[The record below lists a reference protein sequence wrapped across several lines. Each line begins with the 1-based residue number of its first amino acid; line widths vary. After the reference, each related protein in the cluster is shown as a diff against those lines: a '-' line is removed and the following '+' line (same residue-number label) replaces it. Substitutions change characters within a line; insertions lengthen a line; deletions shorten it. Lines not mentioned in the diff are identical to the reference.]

1 LIAPH
6 ALGAADTCVL
16 HFVDPSGRL
25 SPQRAQRT
33 RRETRWGVLDLASKN
48 GLRLEGVRCPV
59 FAVGA
64 GSEISVELTLI
75 VESILLVALRG
86 ILAGLLGYSRLSRTM
101 RGSRSS

>member
-1 LIAPH
+1 
-6 ALGAADTCVL
+6 
-16 HFVDPSGRL
+16 
-25 SPQRAQRT
+25 
-33 RRETRWGVLDLASKN
+33 
-48 GLRLEGVRCPV
+48 
-59 FAVGA
+59 VGA